1 MENIHRYNINVREK
15 KEPGEKSEDIMLL
28 LLYFLQREHK
38 MTLKLKK
45 NRGIIVIK
53 ACFYNLP
60 WVAGAPVEA
69 VQPTSQVQ
77 IIGMAEAD
85 DGLGAGAGGWGGN
98 KLGAEGC
105 FW

>member
-1 MENIHRYNINVREK
+1 MYIPFSREKNQIKSPKRKKEINKYIRLLKNIHRYNINVREK

-60 WVAGAPVEA
+60 
-69 VQPTSQVQ
+69 
-77 IIGMAEAD
+77 
-85 DGLGAGAGGWGGN
+85 
-98 KLGAEGC
+98 
-105 FW
+105 